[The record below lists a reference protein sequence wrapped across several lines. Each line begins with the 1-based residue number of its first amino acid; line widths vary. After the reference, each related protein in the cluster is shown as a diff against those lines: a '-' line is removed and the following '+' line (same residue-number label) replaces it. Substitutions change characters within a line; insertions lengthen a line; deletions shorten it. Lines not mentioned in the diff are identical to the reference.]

1 MYLNLDYMDLLIEHN
16 AFQCI
21 DKCLNGKARNND
33 DIDDFLQIC
42 IQQIFCDRLQLSNFV
57 PDYVKDNSIHI
68 IDKIA
73 RYGFD
78 NISVLN
84 DNSSRFYNNVCNEVS
99 KDLLNNISWT
109 LESCKMTQNPLQYL
123 PHLSDNILSVVTTI
137 TNAIK
142 DNNID
147 LLTGELLEIS
157 LNDKMD
163 GAFVDIITRNKTLL
177 QKILEFQKENE
188 WNENL
193 TLKLISDSRVLQN
206 SITAQNKHLLYS
218 ASIKRAREEAFINQ
232 KIYKAINQV
241 IEKSN
246 KLHINQGPAIKLPSI
261 CEYLVYKSKGNPQ
274 RLLDETMLLRE
285 LFTPVREYIKNNSQ
299 KLSFSTGQCDEIAM
313 ESLIEI
319 SNDLYASN
327 CQHNTSCTS
336 TIVIETDNIFTA
348 PITDLSKV
356 RDAVL
361 NKTIKPQ
368 LRCFTEISRLMR
380 NSKQQSRYEEIFRYN
395 CSHH

>member
-1 MYLNLDYMDLLIEHN
+1 
-16 AFQCI
+16 
-21 DKCLNGKARNND
+21 
-33 DIDDFLQIC
+33 
-42 IQQIFCDRLQLSNFV
+42 
-57 PDYVKDNSIHI
+57 
-68 IDKIA
+68 
-73 RYGFD
+73 
-78 NISVLN
+78 
-84 DNSSRFYNNVCNEVS
+84 
-99 KDLLNNISWT
+99 
-109 LESCKMTQNPLQYL
+109 MTQNPLQYL

-246 KLHINQGPAIKLPSI
+246 KLYINQGPAIKLPSI

-285 LFTPVREYIKNNSQ
+285 LFKPVREYIKNNSQ

>member
-1 MYLNLDYMDLLIEHN
+1 MYLNLDRMDLLIEHN

-42 IQQIFCDRLQLSNFV
+42 IQQIFCDQLQLSNFV

-99 KDLLNNISWT
+99 KDLLNNINWT

-206 SITAQNKHLLYS
+206 SITAQNKHLLY
-218 ASIKRAREEAFINQ
+218 
-232 KIYKAINQV
+232 
-241 IEKSN
+241 
-246 KLHINQGPAIKLPSI
+246 

-285 LFTPVREYIKNNSQ
+285 LFKPVREYIKNNSQ